1 MPRNKSNEHDPK
13 KLVGKNFIYNPFSGK
28 TELLFAER
36 GSRKDYICGNEMN
49 CESTETQKKN
59 SNIENA
65 PINSSTKNHNIM
77 DIEPSKPSDVTE
89 KIPVQED

>member
-1 MPRNKSNEHDPK
+1 
-13 KLVGKNFIYNPFSGK
+13 
-28 TELLFAER
+28 
-36 GSRKDYICGNEMN
+36 MN

-77 DIEPSKPSDVTE
+77 DIEPSEPSVVKE